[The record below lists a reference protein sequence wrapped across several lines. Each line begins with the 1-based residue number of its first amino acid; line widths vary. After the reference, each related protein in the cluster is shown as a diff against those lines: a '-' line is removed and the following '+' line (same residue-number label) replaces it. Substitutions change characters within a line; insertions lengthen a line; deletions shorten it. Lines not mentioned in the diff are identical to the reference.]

1 MKANEAISAGF
12 SYTGM
17 SASEWDN
24 AKWEGYK
31 KEAQEIRKIYKGADF
46 RVVSER
52 ESGRY
57 GSTIWKSIYGNDI
70 FCKVQYFSQ
79 KQEEDYL
86 NTTHYQKLEALKK
99 EYEQKVEAENQAFNK
114 RKENYTYIMSLKKN

>member
-12 SYTGM
+12 RYTGM

-24 AKWEGYK
+24 ARWEKYK
-31 KEAQEIRKIYKGADF
+31 KEAQEIRKTYKGADF
-46 RVVSER
+46 KVVSER

-57 GSTIWKSIYGNDI
+57 GSTVWKSIYGNDT

-79 KQEEDYL
+79 KHEEDYL
-86 NTTHYQKLEALKK
+86 NTIHNQRLEALQK
-99 EYEQKVEAENQAFNK
+99 EYEQKVEAENQEFNE
-114 RKENYTYIMSLKKN
+114 RKENYIYIMSLKK